1 MFNSFDIGRLE
12 HHEIKLRRTDLST
25 NWSLDGDEWD
35 LYTQINTLRI
45 NYIMQAYAFMKVFNL
60 SQVTTATMEN
70 LFISY
75 LNN

>member
-1 MFNSFDIGRLE
+1 
-12 HHEIKLRRTDLST
+12 
-25 NWSLDGDEWD
+25 
-35 LYTQINTLRI
+35 
-45 NYIMQAYAFMKVFNL
+45 MQAYAFMKVFNL